1 MTPRTQ
7 LPPAS
12 DSVDNTVERLV
23 RTLALTT
30 FLLWVGA
37 SSILPLLPEYL
48 RSRGSS
54 DALVG
59 VVMASYFV
67 AALACQYP
75 AGRLADRI
83 GRRPVLL
90 GGLLCYAAGSF
101 GFLAPVGPGID
112 IGFRCLQG
120 AGAGA
125 AEVASLAMISGA
137 VELAK
142 RGRAFASIYGAQLA
156 AMAIGPLA
164 GSLIGLS
171 DMEIVFA
178 LAGSIAL
185 GACLPAVGG
194 GIVARTDLPFADAL
208 RNTVKGLPQLTRPLV
223 GSLCAAAALGLVI
236 GVYES
241 CWTLLLESHH
251 AHDWQIGLSWTL
263 FAVPF
268 VAMARPGG
276 WLADHLDRRWLVV
289 GALTSSVIFC
299 CIYPFV
305 GSLTLLLVLGGIEA
319 LGMAIALPSAQSL
332 LTQGSRPSELG
343 RVQGLFS
350 TSETAAIALSAGVG
364 GALFG
369 VARWAPFFAGAVGAA
384 VLVAG
389 LPFIWKPVIGRATEV
404 EAMHHE
410 LIAEGPTILQA

>member
-1 MTPRTQ
+1 M
-7 LPPAS
+7 PADPIPNDTTADGS
-12 DSVDNTVERLV
+12 QSLV
-23 RTLALTT
+23 RALALTT

-37 SSILPLLPEYL
+37 SSILPLLPEFL
-48 RSRGSS
+48 RRRGAS

-67 AALACQYP
+67 AALACLYP
-75 AGRLADRI
+75 AGRVADRL
-83 GRRPVLL
+83 GRRPVLVA
-90 GGLLCYAAGSF
+90 GLLLYAAGSF
-101 GFLAPVGPGID
+101 GFLLPVGPAVD
-112 IGFRCLQG
+112 IAFRSLQG

-125 AEVASLAMISGA
+125 AEVAALAMIAGT
-137 VELAK
+137 VELAR
-142 RGRAFASIYGAQLA
+142 RGRAFASIYGAQLS

-171 DMEIVFA
+171 SMRVVFFS
-178 LAGSIAL
+178 AGAVAMV
-185 GACLPAVGG
+185 ACLPALTGG
-194 GIVARTDLPFADAL
+194 MVARADVTFTATG
-208 RNTVKGLPQLTRPLV
+208 RSSRRGLPKMNRSLV
-223 GSLCAAAALGLVI
+223 GSLCTAGAIGLTI

-276 WLADHLDRRWLVV
+276 WLADHLDRRWLVL
-289 GALTSSVIFC
+289 GALGWSVFFC
-299 CIYPFV
+299 SVYPFV
-305 GSLTLLLVLGGIEA
+305 GNLTTLLVLGGVEA
-319 LGMAIALPSAQSL
+319 LGLAVALPSAQSL
-332 LTQGSRPSELG
+332 LTQGSPEGELG

-369 VARWAPFFAGAVGAA
+369 VAVWAPFVAGATGAA
-384 VLVAG
+384 LLAAC
-389 LPFIWKPVIGRATEV
+389 LPVIWWPVTGKARNVVA
-404 EAMHHE
+404 AHHE
-410 LIAEGPTILQA
+410 VIAEGPTILQA